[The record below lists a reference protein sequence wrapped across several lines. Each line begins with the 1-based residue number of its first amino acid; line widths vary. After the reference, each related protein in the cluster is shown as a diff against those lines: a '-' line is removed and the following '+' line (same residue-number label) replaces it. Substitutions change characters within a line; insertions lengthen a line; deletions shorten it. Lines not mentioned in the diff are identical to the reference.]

1 MKSKHCVRSGA
12 KPLSHN
18 PVIIIYSSFYAFLVL
33 KVAIFILLLS
43 LQLLSKYPQHVLVHL
58 QGMYVSI
65 CLECY
70 CEYAH
75 LFIKQQSKVCLL
87 GSLSCV
93 DFRQKINTDEDVRES
108 VVGIVGPNIVNY

>member
-1 MKSKHCVRSGA
+1 MKSKHCVKTGA

-75 LFIKQQSKVCLL
+75 LFIKQKSCL
-87 GSLSCV
+87 GSLSGI
-93 DFRQKINTDEDVRES
+93 DFRQKINTDGGSREMKM
-108 VVGIVGPNIVNY
+108 